1 VTPRVA
7 VITGASSG
15 IGEALARMLAERG
28 WRCVL
33 LARREDRLTA
43 LAAEIG
49 GEAERCDVSDR
60 EEVDRVAAAVGER
73 HPAVSL
79 LVNNAGI
86 PGRSQAFG
94 LDPERM
100 ERVLATNFLGTVWTT
115 RAFLP
120 LLEAGRPSRLVN
132 VVSVSGTVS
141 VPPMGPYSASKHAQL
156 AFSRAAA
163 AQLPARGI
171 GVLTVNPGFVHTEG
185 FPNRDQLR
193 SAFLRRV
200 TIDPEDVAAHILDA
214 LDRGA
219 VETFVPGWYRA
230 AAVVQALAPGT
241 TARLLA
247 RAARRRM
254 EP

>member
-1 VTPRVA
+1 MSRVA
-7 VITGASSG
+7 VVTGASSG
-15 IGEALARMLAERG
+15 IGAALVRMLAERG

-33 LARREDRLTA
+33 LARGRERLEP
-43 LAAEIG
+43 LAAEVG
-49 GEAERCDVSDR
+49 GEAEVCDVSDR
-60 EEVDRVAAAVGER
+60 EAVDRVATAVAER

-86 PGRSQAFG
+86 PGRSQSLG

-100 ERVLATNFLGTVWTT
+100 EQVLATNFLGTVWTT

-132 VVSVSGTVS
+132 VVSVSGMVS
-141 VPPMGPYSASKHAQL
+141 VPPMGPYAPSKHAQL

-163 AQLPARGI
+163 AQLAPRGI

-185 FPNRDQLR
+185 FPNRERLR
-193 SAFLRRV
+193 NPLLRRA
-200 TIDPEDVAAHILDA
+200 TIDPERVAAHILDA
-214 LDRGA
+214 LDRGT
-219 VETFVPGWYRA
+219 VETFVPRWYRA

-247 RAARRRM
+247 HAARRRM

>member
-1 VTPRVA
+1 VSRIA
-7 VITGASSG
+7 VVTGASSG
-15 IGEALARMLAERG
+15 IGAALVRMLAERG

-33 LARREDRLTA
+33 LARGRERLESVA
-43 LAAEIG
+43 QEVG
-49 GEAERCDVSDR
+49 GEAEVCDVSDR
-60 EEVDRVAAAVGER
+60 AEVDRVAAAVADR

-86 PGRSQAFG
+86 PGRSRTHG
-94 LDPERM
+94 LDPERV
-100 ERVLATNFLGTVWTT
+100 EQVLATNFLGTVWTT
-115 RAFLP
+115 RAFMP
-120 LLEAGRPSRLVN
+120 LLEAGRPARLVN
-132 VVSVSGTVS
+132 VVSVAGTVS

-163 AQLPARGI
+163 AQLSPRGI
-171 GVLTVNPGFVHTEG
+171 RVLTVNPGFVHTEG
-185 FPNRDQLR
+185 FPNREQLR
-193 SAFLRRV
+193 NPLLRRMV
-200 TIDPEDVAAHILDA
+200 IEPEQVASHILDA

-247 RAARRRM
+247 RGARRRM
-254 EP
+254 ER

>member
-1 VTPRVA
+1 MSRVA
-7 VITGASSG
+7 VVTGASSG
-15 IGEALARMLAERG
+15 IGEALVRMLAQRG

-33 LARREDRLTA
+33 LARRRERLEP
-43 LAAEIG
+43 LAAKVG
-49 GEAERCDVSDR
+49 GEAEVCDVSDR
-60 EEVDRVAAAVGER
+60 EAVDRVAAAVAER

-86 PGRSQAFG
+86 PGRSQALG

-100 ERVLATNFLGTVWTT
+100 EQVLATNFLGTVWTT

-132 VVSVSGTVS
+132 VVSVSGVVS
-141 VPPMGPYSASKHAQL
+141 VPPMGPYAPSKHAQL

-163 AQLPARGI
+163 AQLAPRGI

-185 FPNRDQLR
+185 FPNRDRLQ
-193 SAFLRRV
+193 SPFLRRV
-200 TIDPEDVAAHILDA
+200 TIEPEQVAAHILDA

>member
-1 VTPRVA
+1 MRRVA
-7 VITGASSG
+7 VLTGASSG
-15 IGEALARMLAERG
+15 IGEALARRLAERG

-33 LARREDRLTA
+33 LARRADRLAA
-43 LAAEIG
+43 LADELD
-49 GEAERCDVSDR
+49 GEAEPCDVADR
-60 EEVDRVAAAVGER
+60 ASVERAAAAVAAR
-73 HPAVSL
+73 HDRIAL

-86 PGRSQAFG
+86 PGRASALG
-94 LDPERM
+94 LEPERI

-132 VVSVSGTVS
+132 VVSVAGTVA
-141 VPPMGPYSASKHAQL
+141 VPPMGPYAPSKHAQL

-163 AQLPARGI
+163 AELPPRGI

-185 FPNRDQLR
+185 FPNRERLR
-193 SAFLRRV
+193 SPLLRRLV
-200 TIDPEDVAAHILDA
+200 IEPDAVALHVLRA

-230 AAVVQALAPGT
+230 AAVAQALAPAL

-247 RAARRRM
+247 RAVARRM
-254 EP
+254 

>member
-1 VTPRVA
+1 MSRVA
-7 VITGASSG
+7 VVTGASSG
-15 IGEALARMLAERG
+15 IGAALVRMLAERG

-33 LARREDRLTA
+33 LARRRERLEP

-49 GEAERCDVSDR
+49 GEAEVCDVSDR
-60 EEVDRVAAAVGER
+60 AEVDRVAAAVAER

-86 PGRSQAFG
+86 PGRSQTFG

-100 ERVLATNFLGTVWTT
+100 EQVLATNFLGTVWTT
-115 RAFLP
+115 RAYLP

-132 VVSVSGTVS
+132 VVSVAGTVS
-141 VPPMGPYSASKHAQL
+141 VPPMGPYSPSKHAQL

-163 AQLPARGI
+163 AQLAPRGI

-185 FPNRDQLR
+185 FPNRERLGNPL
-193 SAFLRRV
+193 LRRV
-200 TIDPEDVAAHILDA
+200 TIDPERVAAHILDA
-214 LDRGA
+214 LDRGV
-219 VETFVPGWYRA
+219 VETFVPRWYRA
-230 AAVVQALAPGT
+230 GAVVQALAPGT

>member
-1 VTPRVA
+1 MSRVA
-7 VITGASSG
+7 VVTGASSG
-15 IGEALARMLAERG
+15 IGAALVRMLAERG

-33 LARREDRLTA
+33 LARRRERLER
-43 LAAEIG
+43 LAEEIG
-49 GEAERCDVSDR
+49 GEAEACDVSDR
-60 EEVDRVAAAVGER
+60 DEVDRVAAAVAER

-100 ERVLATNFLGTVWTT
+100 EEVLATNFLGTVWTT

-132 VVSVSGTVS
+132 VVSVSGMVS
-141 VPPMGPYSASKHAQL
+141 VPPMGPYAPSKHAQL

-163 AQLPARGI
+163 AQLAPRGI

-185 FPNRDQLR
+185 FPNRDRLR
-193 SAFLRRV
+193 SPLLRRV
-200 TIDPEDVAAHILDA
+200 TIEPEQVATHILDA